1 MARKRKTKP
10 QAHYKPW
17 LALLLAVVVMVQ
29 MGYFSGAIQALQP
42 TQTVAPKAAQSPLVT
57 STPPAPQ
64 PTPGLEPKPNPSL
77 PDQKLPGRALEETAL
92 PITPPSQDPLP
103 EALEQP
109 GQPPALTSRPAP
121 NPPPQPLIEKKF
133 HQPSSPYTG
142 VVRRVV
148 PVGEEKL
155 VALTFDDG
163 PWPDTLAVLEVLRQ
177 YEAKATFFWVGMHL
191 QKRPEIAQQVVAE
204 GHAIGNHTWSHRNT
218 PMTPEEAGEEIE
230 RTAALIQDTTGLTT
244 SLFRPPGGRLH
255 NGLAD
260 YALQQGYT
268 VVQWS
273 VLSEDTGALD
283 AAAIVDNVLHNVQP
297 GSIVLLHDG
306 GGDRSKTV
314 EALHTILPAL
324 QAQGYRFVTVPEL
337 LESNRAAI
345 PKAPSN

>member
-1 MARKRKTKP
+1 M
-10 QAHYKPW
+10 
-17 LALLLAVVVMVQ
+17 
-29 MGYFSGAIQALQP
+29 SG
-42 TQTVAPKAAQSPLVT
+42 V
-57 STPPAPQ
+57 
-64 PTPGLEPKPNPSL
+64 EPKPNPSPPL
-77 PDQKLPGRALEETAL
+77 QKPSGRALEETVL
-92 PITPPSQDPLP
+92 ITQPSQDPPP

-109 GQPPALTSRPAP
+109 VRPSAPISRPTP
-121 NPPPQPLIEKKF
+121 NPQPQPLTEKKPPQPY
-133 HQPSSPYTG
+133 SSHTG
-142 VVRRVV
+142 VVRRIV

-163 PWPDTLAVLEVLRQ
+163 PWPDTPAVLEVLRQ
-177 YEAKATFFWVGMHL
+177 YGAKATFFWVGLHL

-230 RTAALIQDTTGLTT
+230 RTAALIRHTTGLSTT
-244 SLFRPPGGRLH
+244 LFRPPGGRLH

-273 VLSEDTGALD
+273 VLSKDTEPLEALSI
-283 AAAIVDNVLHNVQP
+283 ADNVLQGVQP

-337 LESNRAAI
+337 LESSRVAVPN
-345 PKAPSN
+345 APSSRLP

>member
-1 MARKRKTKP
+1 MLIA
-10 QAHYKPW
+10 
-17 LALLLAVVVMVQ
+17 
-29 MGYFSGAIQALQP
+29 
-42 TQTVAPKAAQSPLVT
+42 
-57 STPPAPQ
+57 
-64 PTPGLEPKPNPSL
+64 
-77 PDQKLPGRALEETAL
+77 
-92 PITPPSQDPLP
+92 PPSQDPSP

-109 GQPPALTSRPAP
+109 VRPSAPISRPTP
-121 NPPPQPLIEKKF
+121 NPQSQPLTEKNSPQP
-133 HQPSSPYTG
+133 HPSHTG
-142 VVRRVV
+142 VVRRIV

-177 YEAKATFFWVGMHL
+177 YGVKATFFWVGLHL
-191 QKRPEIAQQVVAE
+191 QKRPEIAVQVVAE
-204 GHAIGNHTWSHRNT
+204 GHAIGNHSWSHRNT

-230 RTAALIQDTTGLTT
+230 RTAALIRHTTGLST

-273 VLSEDTGALD
+273 VLSKDTEPLEALTI
-283 AAAIVDNVLHNVQP
+283 ADNVLQGVQS

-324 QAQGYRFVTVPEL
+324 QAQGYRFATVPEL
-337 LESNRAAI
+337 LESNRAAV
-345 PKAPSN
+345 PKAHAN

>member
-1 MARKRKTKP
+1 MAKKS
-10 QAHYKPW
+10 H
-17 LALLLAVVVMVQ
+17 
-29 MGYFSGAIQALQP
+29 
-42 TQTVAPKAAQSPLVT
+42 QS
-57 STPPAPQ
+57 A
-64 PTPGLEPKPNPSL
+64 
-77 PDQKLPGRALEETAL
+77 
-92 PITPPSQDPLP
+92 
-103 EALEQP
+103 
-109 GQPPALTSRPAP
+109 
-121 NPPPQPLIEKKF
+121 
-133 HQPSSPYTG
+133 SPYTG

-163 PWPDTLAVLEVLRQ
+163 PWPDTVAVLEVLRQ
-177 YEAKATFFWVGMHL
+177 YGAKATFFWVGLHL
-191 QKRPEIAQQVVAE
+191 QRRPEIAQQVVVE

-230 RTAALIQDTTGLTT
+230 RTAALIAHTTGLTT

-273 VLSEDTGALD
+273 VLGKDTEVLEAES
-283 AAAIVDNVLHNVQP
+283 IVENVLHNVQP

-306 GGDRSKTV
+306 GGDRRKTV

-337 LESNRAAI
+337 LALNQAAI
-345 PKAPSN
+345 PKAPSH